1 MSLHSADPGGGK
13 RKAQKSVLLSNGN
26 KQDDA
31 RATDSAQAGAPE
43 TAGATQKHAGA
54 AVGLGTTTVGLGT
67 ATQHPEAALHHNN
80 HGRDVPRPQRRL
92 ALEQQTQQLKQKFQ

>member
-13 RKAQKSVLLSNGN
+13 RKAQKSVLLSNGS

-31 RATDSAQAGAPE
+31 RATDSVQAGTPE
-43 TAGATQKHAGA
+43 TAGAKQKEAGA
-54 AVGLGTTTVGLGT
+54 AVGLGTAAVGLGT
-67 ATQHPEAALHHNN
+67 ATQHPEAALHRNN